1 MEGSVHISFLLYI
14 YIHTHIHR
22 YINTELQYFM
32 MMRMDEDASRHD
44 DVSASAEV
52 KEADKMMVK
61 RVFGGEVDMNM
72 LMDQESGPGSSS
84 SEETES
90 PRSVLVKGMRRW
102 STQSKEK
109 NTGGIGMSSVHSQI
123 LRIRYEDSHVGEDI
137 SEVLSLFAKEDQ
149 LDSLMVFS
157 KPILPSSPLGGK
169 TIIKTSD

>member
-1 MEGSVHISFLLYI
+1 MQVV
-14 YIHTHIHR
+14 
-22 YINTELQYFM
+22 M
-32 MMRMDEDASRHD
+32 MI
-44 DVSASAEV
+44 SASAEV

-102 STQSKEK
+102 STQSK

-149 LDSLMVFS
+149 LASLMVFS